1 MDIEVGWPQLVE
13 EMLFVIE
20 EPKAEKSFPL
30 NKNSKLILFYLVKF
44 A

>member
-1 MDIEVGWPQLVE
+1 MDIEVGCPQLVE

-20 EPKAEKSFPL
+20 EPKVEKSFQL
-30 NKNSKLILFYLVKF
+30 NKIKFILFYLVKF

>member
-1 MDIEVGWPQLVE
+1 MDIEVECLPSVE

-20 EPKAEKSFPL
+20 EPKAEKNFPL
-30 NKNSKLILFYLVKF
+30 NKNSKLILFYFVKF

>member
-1 MDIEVGWPQLVE
+1 MDIEVECLPLVE
-13 EMLFVIE
+13 EMLFVTE

-30 NKNSKLILFYLVKF
+30 NKNLKLILFYFVKF

>member
-1 MDIEVGWPQLVE
+1 MDIEVVCLPSVE

-30 NKNSKLILFYLVKF
+30 NKISKLILFYFVKF